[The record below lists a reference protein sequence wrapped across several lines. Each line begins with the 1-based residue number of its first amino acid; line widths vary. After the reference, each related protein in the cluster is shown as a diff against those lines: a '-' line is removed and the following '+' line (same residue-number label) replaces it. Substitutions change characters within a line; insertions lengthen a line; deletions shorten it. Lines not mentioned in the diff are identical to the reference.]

1 MRLHHLQH
9 FLAVLD
15 AGTLR
20 GAARRLGLTQP
31 AITKSLRQLEE
42 SAGTRLVLRTPR
54 GVVLTPAGRKF
65 LARAKVIQA
74 ELRRMEEELA
84 AERGD
89 ARGSVAFGIAPP
101 FSLAMPEAL
110 ARFRARYPT
119 ARVRV
124 VEGVRAALLPLVRD
138 ETLDFAMGQHADA
151 ASHSGLKFRPVVRPR
166 LVVAGRKGHPQ
177 GSARSLAELAG
188 CEWLIFNPLGAGGM
202 LEQAFVDAGIPVP
215 RAIVYCESF
224 ATALVL
230 LGRSDVLGLMLEPF
244 LADPFALRSMQRFDV
259 RDPIPS
265 PSLGLFQRADSSL
278 TPAAAAM
285 AHALTSAARAA
296 AAP

>member
-9 FLAVLD
+9 FLAVIE

-20 GAARRLGLTQP
+20 GAARRLALTQP

-42 SAGTRLVLRTPR
+42 HAGARLLLRTPR
-54 GVVLTPAGRKF
+54 GVVPTPAGRRF
-65 LARAKVIQA
+65 MTRAKVIQA

-101 FSLAMPEAL
+101 FSLAMPDAL

-124 VEGVRAALLPLVRD
+124 IEGVRAALLPLVRD
-138 ETLDFAMGQHADA
+138 ETLDFAMGQHADT
-151 ASHSGLKFRPVVRPR
+151 ASHSGLRFRPVVRPR
-166 LVVAGRKGHPQ
+166 LVVAGRKGHPL
-177 GSARSLAELAG
+177 GNARSLAELAG

-202 LEQAFVDAGIPVP
+202 LEEAFVAAGVPVP

-224 ATALVL
+224 ATALAL
-230 LGRSDVLGLMLEPF
+230 LGRSDVLGLMLERF
-244 LADPFALRSMQRFDV
+244 LDDPFAVRFMQRFEL

-285 AHALTSAARAA
+285 AQAVTLAARTAA
-296 AAP
+296 TS